1 MDFSCMSFTFGSENE
16 NNNHHDEDDDQDHER
31 TPSEIA
37 AEESRCTY

>member
-1 MDFSCMSFTFGSENE
+1 MSFTFGSENE
-16 NNNHHDEDDDQDHER
+16 NNNHHDEDENDQDHLR